1 MSGSVLAFQVSVAD
15 EAAGALNVRVTLSVL
30 VIPPPITVIV
40 AVLLPRLAF
49 AVFTLAVRV
58 PLFEPEVGLTV
69 NQEALALAVH
79 VPLDVTVMD

>member
-1 MSGSVLAFQVSVAD
+1 MASQVRVAED
-15 EAAGALNVRVTLSVL
+15 VAGAFSVRGTLTVL
-30 VIPPPITVIV
+30 VIPPPITVMV

-79 VPLDVTVMD
+79 VPLDVTVTD